1 MELPYPFLIEKQL
14 QTRTN
19 TTAYRYKKFGS
30 RRSFSELFSRAL
42 LQGSS
47 TRALQ
52 STSNLTVFNIKF
64 AILSLLPLLVAASTL
79 GGRDVTVMDNDP
91 ETVDVKN
98 LPDNA
103 QLDVLELK
111 SSSQRYS
118 IAQLIC
124 PPGYTKYCPHGG
136 FCCPA
141 ATQACCPSACCYS
154 RDAMCGSDGLCYIR
168 Q

>member
-1 MELPYPFLIEKQL
+1 MELPYPFLIKRQL

-91 ETVDVKN
+91 ETVDV
-98 LPDNA
+98 
-103 QLDVLELK
+103 LELK

-124 PPGYTKYCPHGG
+124 PPGYTKYCPRGG

-154 RDAMCGSDGLCYIR
+154 RDAMCGSDSLCCIR